1 MRLGPFGEPQA
12 KQPHPDA
19 ALYKLYFDGVGKR
32 FFSRGG
38 WTHAVER
45 FTLGVTPGEFVCL
58 VGPSGCGKTTLL
70 NVAAGLV
77 KPDDGAVYVDG
88 HPVTGPGPD
97 RTVVF
102 QEHALFPWMT
112 VRKNVEFG
120 MEMIGKARKER
131 DVTTRFYLRLTNLA
145 EFEDF
150 YVHEL
155 SGGMK
160 QRVQLARALCMN
172 PSVLL
177 MDEPFA
183 ALDAMTRDFLY
194 DQVQDLIVSVKKT
207 VLFITHNIRE
217 AVILADRVV
226 LMTAQPGRI
235 KADIKIDL
243 PRPRPFDSPEV
254 LRLTS
259 ELLKEIR
266 TEIEKAE
273 AEEHHAPRARG
284 REPQ

>member
-1 MRLGPFGEPQA
+1 MPSFRQDRPGPVN
-12 KQPHPDA
+12 HDA
-19 ALYKLYFDGVGKR
+19 SGYKLYFDGVGKR
-32 FFSRGG
+32 FSSRGG
-38 WTHAVER
+38 WTHAVEK
-45 FTLGVTPGEFVCL
+45 FTLGIAPGEFVCL

-70 NVAAGLV
+70 NIAAGLV
-77 KPDDGAVYVDG
+77 KPDAGAVYVDG
-88 HPVTGPGPD
+88 RPITGPGPD

-102 QEHALFPWMT
+102 QENALFPWMT
-112 VRKNVEFG
+112 VKKNVEFG
-120 MEMIGKARKER
+120 MEMLGKSRIER
-131 DVTTRFYLRLTNLA
+131 DVTSRFYLRLTSLD

-160 QRVQLARALCMN
+160 QRAQLARALCMN

-194 DQVQDLIVSVKKT
+194 DQVQTLIIAVKKT

-226 LMTAQPGRI
+226 LMTAQPGSI

-243 PRPRPFDSPEV
+243 PRPRTFDAPEV
-254 LRLTS
+254 LQVTS

-273 AEEHHAPRARG
+273 EEEHHAPRARG
-284 REPQ
+284 REPR

>member
-1 MRLGPFGEPQA
+1 
-12 KQPHPDA
+12 
-19 ALYKLYFDGVGKR
+19 
-32 FFSRGG
+32 
-38 WTHAVER
+38 
-45 FTLGVTPGEFVCL
+45 
-58 VGPSGCGKTTLL
+58 
-70 NVAAGLV
+70 
-77 KPDDGAVYVDG
+77 
-88 HPVTGPGPD
+88 
-97 RTVVF
+97 
-102 QEHALFPWMT
+102 MT